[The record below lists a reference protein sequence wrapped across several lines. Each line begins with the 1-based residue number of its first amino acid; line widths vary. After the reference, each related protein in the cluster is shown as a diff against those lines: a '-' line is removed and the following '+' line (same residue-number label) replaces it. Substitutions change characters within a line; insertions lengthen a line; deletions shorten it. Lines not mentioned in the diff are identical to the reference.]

1 MSSVTLLSSGSGGA
15 HSDPSRGQALQSV
28 SLAFETGLEMPL
40 PSVAQ
45 DNLGVN
51 TSTIIFMQSF
61 SNWKSIPNLAP
72 CFTHFAQVQETVDE
86 HPIVSVV
93 WHTYHILLF

>member
-1 MSSVTLLSSGSGGA
+1 MEEPTQIHQEVRQ
-15 HSDPSRGQALQSV
+15 HSALRPV

-61 SNWKSIPNLAP
+61 SNWKSIPSLAL
-72 CFTHFAQVQETVDE
+72 CFPYFAQVQETVDE